1 MPTPLRTPSPLRRR
15 RAIGPNDPI
24 WLFDLDNTLHD
35 ASRGIF
41 RVIDQRMGAAVARA
55 LNLPQDQANALR
67 LRYWQRYGA
76 TAIGLARHHGVN
88 LHQFL
93 ATCHDFDIA
102 PLVHA
107 ETGLAAR
114 LRGLPGRRIV
124 LTNAPAHYARRVLRA
139 LGILQEFDGLWAIDH
154 MMPMGLA
161 RPKPSPGLMRMVA
174 ARLGGPPR
182 RIILVEDTERN
193 LKSARQV
200 GMRTVWIYHPGTPF
214 SRQRNGR
221 DLYVDARI
229 NRLGSL
235 LVQARAG
242 RIPGNRGRA

>member
-1 MPTPLRTPSPLRRR
+1 MKAPSPLRRR
-15 RAIGPNDPI
+15 RAIGPDDPV

-41 RVIDQRMGAAVARA
+41 GAIDRRMGAAVAQA
-55 LNLPQDQANALR
+55 LDLPPDQANALR
-67 LRYWQRYGA
+67 LRYWKRYGA

-93 ATCHDFDIA
+93 ATCHDFDVA
-102 PLVHA
+102 PLVHS

-114 LRGLPGRRIV
+114 LRDLPGTRIV
-124 LTNAPAHYARRVLRA
+124 LTNAPAHYARRVLDA
-139 LGILQEFDGLWAIDH
+139 LGILHEFDGLWAIDH

-161 RPKPSPGLMRMVA
+161 RPKPSLGLMRMVV
-174 ARLGGPPR
+174 ARLGVPAH

-200 GMRTVWIYHPGTPF
+200 GMRTVWLYHPGTPF

-221 DLYVDARI
+221 DLYVDTRI
-229 NRLGSL
+229 NRLGAL
-235 LVQARAG
+235 LTQARAG
-242 RIPGNRGRA
+242 RIPGSRDRA

>member
-1 MPTPLRTPSPLRRR
+1 MSPLRAPSTLRRR
-15 RAIGPNDPI
+15 RALQPDDPV

-41 RVIDQRMGAAVARA
+41 RAIDQRMGAAVAQA
-55 LNLPQDQANALR
+55 LNVPADEADALR

-76 TAIGLARHHGVN
+76 TAIGLSRHHGVN
-88 LHQFL
+88 LRQFL
-93 ATCHDFDIA
+93 ATCHDFDVA

-114 LRGLPGRRIV
+114 LRSLPGTRIV
-124 LTNAPAHYARRVLRA
+124 LTNAPAHYARRVLSA

-161 RPKPSPGLMRMVA
+161 RPKPSQGLMRMVA
-174 ARLGGPPR
+174 ARLGVPAR
-182 RIILVEDTERN
+182 RIILVEDTEHN
-193 LKSARQV
+193 LKPARQA
-200 GMRTVWIYHPGTPF
+200 GMRTVWLYHPGTPF
-214 SRQRNGR
+214 SRQRRGR
-221 DLYVDARI
+221 NLYVDARF

-235 LVQARAG
+235 LMQARAG
-242 RIPGNRGRA
+242 RIPGRQGRA

>member
-1 MPTPLRTPSPLRRR
+1 MSPLRAPSPLRRR
-15 RAIGPNDPI
+15 RPIGPDEPV

-41 RVIDQRMGAAVARA
+41 RAIDSRMGTAVAQA
-55 LNLPQDQANALR
+55 LDVPAEQANALR
-67 LRYWQRYGA
+67 LRYWKRYGA

-88 LHQFL
+88 LRQFL

-102 PLVHA
+102 PLVHG

-114 LRGLPGRRIV
+114 LRSLPGTRIV
-124 LTNAPAHYARRVLRA
+124 LTNAPAHYARRVLDA

-154 MMPMGLA
+154 MMLLGLA
-161 RPKPSPGLMRMVA
+161 RPKPSLGLMRMVL
-174 ARLGGPPR
+174 ARLRVPAHR
-182 RIILVEDTERN
+182 VILVEDTERN

-200 GMRTVWIYHPGTPF
+200 GMRTVWLYHPGTPF

-229 NRLGSL
+229 NRLGTL
-235 LVQARAG
+235 LQQARAG
-242 RIPGNRGRA
+242 HMPGRPGHA

>member
-1 MPTPLRTPSPLRRR
+1 VSPLRAPSPLRRR
-15 RAIGPNDPI
+15 RAAGPDDPV

-41 RVIDQRMGAAVARA
+41 RAIDRRMGAAVAQA
-55 LNLPQDQANALR
+55 LDLPRDQADALR

-88 LHQFL
+88 LRQFL

-102 PLVHA
+102 PLVHS

-114 LRGLPGRRIV
+114 LRGLPGTRIV
-124 LTNAPAHYARRVLRA
+124 LTNAPAHYARRVLDA

-174 ARLGGPPR
+174 ARLGVPPR

-200 GMRTVWIYHPGTPF
+200 GMRTVWLYHPGTPF

-229 NRLGSL
+229 NRLGTL
-235 LVQARAG
+235 LLQARAG
-242 RIPGNRGRA
+242 RMPGSRDRA